1 MRVEGFAVAPP
12 GFRDVVAGE
21 LAGLGVE
28 GVAEEEGGARFVGDW
43 ADVYR
48 ANLELRVASR
58 VLVRVGRFRA
68 ASWGDLGQG
77 LRVIPWDRW
86 LPEGG
91 AVAVRA
97 AKRGSRLYHTGRI
110 RAAAEAAVG
119 RGVGARPARSR
130 ETGALEVLVR
140 VVGAEVTVS
149 LDTSGAHLHRRG
161 YRVETGPAPL
171 RENVA
176 AGLLARAGWH
186 GDEPLIDPLCGTG
199 TLAVEGALIA
209 LGRAPGRDRPFAFQ
223 RLPSF
228 DPARWDAVLAA
239 AAARERQ
246 DLPAPVFASDRD
258 PRALALLVPAARRAG
273 LADRIRVAAA
283 DLADLEP
290 PSGPGLLIA
299 NPPYGRRLG
308 GRSGALAA
316 LGRALRGP
324 FRHWRWAVVVP
335 DGVDPGRFGLRPGAS
350 HRFRNGGIGLRLV
363 LGEEG
368 GP

>member
-1 MRVEGFAVAPP
+1 MAPP

-21 LAGLGVE
+21 LAALGVE
-28 GVAEEEGGARFVGDW
+28 GVTEQEGGARFVGDW
-43 ADVYR
+43 DDVYR

-58 VLVRVGRFRA
+58 VLVRVSRFGA
-68 ASWGDLGQG
+68 ASWGDLHRG
-77 LRVIPWDRW
+77 LRAIPWQRW
-86 LPEGG
+86 LPEGC

-97 AKRGSRLYHTGRI
+97 AKRRSRLYHTGRL
-110 RAAAEAAVG
+110 RTAVEEVLT
-119 RGVGARPARSR
+119 RTVAARPAPTG
-130 ETGALEVLVR
+130 EAGALQVLVR
-140 VVGAEVTVS
+140 AVGDEVVVS

-176 AGLLARAGWH
+176 AGLLARAGWQ
-186 GDEPLIDPLCGTG
+186 GDGPLIDPLCGTG

-209 LGRAPGRDRPFAFQ
+209 LGRAPGRDRSFAFE

-228 DPARWDAVLAA
+228 DPARWDAVRAA

-246 DLPAPVFASDRD
+246 DLSAPVFASDRD

-273 LADRIRVAAA
+273 LADRIQVAAA
-283 DLADLEP
+283 DLAGLEP
-290 PSGPGLLIA
+290 PSEPGLLVA
-299 NPPYGRRLG
+299 NPPYDRRLG
-308 GRSGALAA
+308 GRAGALAA

-324 FRHWRWAVVVP
+324 FRDWRWAVVVP
-335 DGVDPGRFGLRPGAS
+335 DGVDPRRFGLQPGVS
-350 HRFRNGGIGLRLV
+350 HRFRNGGLPMRLV